1 MISSKA
7 LRKIS
12 PRSRGFFAAQ
22 AGNGALAASNAAF
35 ASSTV
40 ALATEATLFSVA
52 GSMTS
57 KRPPSED
64 LRHLPP
70 IQRSVGTLA
79 RRLSYRAVIVERSL
93 EIVFAVLQ
101 LDQDVLIEA
110 AREVAQLVF
119 LTGVVPDHAA
129 DLVVRNDGVTI
140 DILEL
145 DPAAGD
151 VDNHVIHGVM
161 VPGLLAAGRH
171 LHVPNAY
178 LVVLK
183 NNFGSDRAAWI
194 FARRFGCRRAL
205 FEVLFCH
212 GPSPSGI
219 EAALH
224 AFGDAIDAR

>member
-1 MISSKA
+1 MVISFASRSASRMISSKA

-22 AGNGALAASNAAF
+22 AGNAALAASNAAF

-101 LDQDVLIEA
+101 LDQDVLIEP
-110 AREVAQLVF
+110 AREIAQLVF

-129 DLVVRNDGVTI
+129 DLVVGNDGLTV

-151 VDNHVIHGVM
+151 VENDVIHGVV
-161 VPGLLAAGRH
+161 VPGFLAAGRH
-171 LHVPNAY
+171 LHVPHPY
-178 LVVLK
+178 LIVLK
-183 NNFGSDRAAWI
+183 DHLGADGATRI
-194 FARRFGCRRAL
+194 FA
-205 FEVLFCH
+205 
-212 GPSPSGI
+212 
-219 EAALH
+219 
-224 AFGDAIDAR
+224 